1 MCPVRVREPAGATPG
16 PTPPDH
22 DAPFLVRGREAART
36 LVGMDVVHEVL
47 QIGVCVLISIAVV
60 LPLLYVWRDDHT
72 WLDRPG
78 V

>member
-1 MCPVRVREPAGATPG
+1 MCPVRVRERRTPRWSNPARPRRPLPCQGAQ
-16 PTPPDH
+16 
-22 DAPFLVRGREAART
+22 AARR

-60 LPLLYVWRDDHT
+60 LPLLFVWRDDHA

>member
-1 MCPVRVREPAGATPG
+1 
-16 PTPPDH
+16 
-22 DAPFLVRGREAART
+22 
-36 LVGMDVVHEVL
+36 MDVVHEVL

-60 LPLLYVWRDDHT
+60 LPLLFVWRDDHA